1 MAQDRP
7 PIYPAL
13 ARSRGQQGRV
23 LLRVAVSAAGAP
35 SSVAVVSSSGHPLL
49 DRAALDAVRHWR
61 FVPAER
67 DGHPVA
73 AVADVPIVFR
83 LSS

>member
-1 MAQDRP
+1 MVQDRP

-23 LLRVAVSAAGAP
+23 LLRVMVSAAGEP
-35 SSVAVVSSSGHPLL
+35 SSVAVAASSGHPLL
-49 DRAALDAVRHWR
+49 DRAALEAVRHWR
-61 FVPAER
+61 FVPAEQG
-67 DGHPVA
+67 GHPVA

-83 LSS
+83 LTF